1 VYARQLDDR
10 ILTLA
15 VDGRLWKESMV
26 LYDPETTTRWSQMT
40 GVAQTGPLKGSILN
54 PLPSVMTDW
63 QTWRRMHADGTVV
76 VLPHKEQRFDRAFYG
91 DLKGFVLGIAA
102 EGKAK
107 YWSLDRLTQ
116 DGVVND
122 DWDGR
127 PVVAVF
133 DPASVTARLFSREL
147 DGQVLTFR
155 VEQNRLLDQQTGT
168 RWEPA
173 SGKGVAGSLAGRSLR
188 PIAGAAVSRS
198 DAWLRFHSRSEARP

>member
-10 ILTLA
+10 VLTLA

-26 LYDPETTTRWSQMT
+26 LYDQETNTRWSQMT
-40 GVAQTGPLKGSILN
+40 GVAQTGPLKGKILS

-76 VLPHKEQRFDRAFYG
+76 VLPHKEQQFNRAYYG
-91 DLKGFVLGIAA
+91 DLTGFVLGIAR

-107 YWSLDRLTQ
+107 HWSLDTLKENL
-116 DGVVND
+116 VVNE

-127 PVVAVF
+127 PVVVLF
-133 DPASVTARLFSREL
+133 DQATVTARLFSRDL
-147 DGQVLTFR
+147 DGQVLAFR
-155 VEQNRLLDQQTGT
+155 AEKNRVLDEQTGT
-168 RWEPA
+168 TWELS

-188 PIAGAAVSRS
+188 PIAGATVSRS
-198 DAWLRFHSRSEARP
+198 DAWLRFHRKSAARP